1 MVSHNFRAPVSNFT
15 FYDIYKEEED
25 PKTKDLLLEKFEI
38 TVTNLTLH

>member
-1 MVSHNFRAPVSNFT
+1 MVSHNFRAPLVILHSI
-15 FYDIYKEEED
+15 DIYKEEED